1 MNTARCGLVC
11 LSLCLLVYFGCI
23 VSRLVSESEP
33 LPAARDEEFGPVLET
48 IRLRL
53 LAKDLLVKELL
64 SGRLTLFEAAALFRE
79 LDAMPPRAVYSTS
92 PDPDPP
98 IRLAC
103 PTEEERYC
111 LRVITFARGALRN
124 PRPGRA
130 EIVTERLVVEF
141 EAERCL
147 VGAIRL
153 PDPGS
158 LEPIHGLL
166 QRCAHAGLSAPITT
180 PAPGEDR

>member
-1 MNTARCGLVC
+1 MNTARTWVVC
-11 LSLCLLVYFGCI
+11 LSVFLLVFSAW
-23 VSRLVSESEP
+23 VVPRLAPVSEP
-33 LPAARDEEFGPVLET
+33 LPAAGEELQGPVLEF

-53 LAKDLLVKELL
+53 LAKDLLVKELS

-79 LDAMPPRAVYSTS
+79 LDAMPPRTVYSTS

-98 IRLAC
+98 IRLEC
-103 PTEEERYC
+103 PTEEELYC
-111 LRVITFARGALRN
+111 LRVITFAWNALRT

-130 EIVTERLVVEF
+130 NILTERLVAEF

-147 VGAIRL
+147 AGAIRL

-158 LEPIHGLL
+158 MGSVHGLL
-166 QRCAHAGLSAPITT
+166 QRCAHAGLSAPTT
-180 PAPGEDR
+180 TAPGEDP